1 MGRYLGNGNSFYNP
15 VCILHQEGIL
25 STEKI
30 TLCYINNNNNNMMTD
45 NILDENLYK
54 ELLKLD
60 KNDLFEE
67 TLKKIGGFGRFQKL
81 IWAVGLITCLLR
93 KYINITSSNTGS

>member
-30 TLCYINNNNNNMMTD
+30 TLCCYNNNNNMMTD